1 MHRSVP
7 ARAASLYAAAL
18 LTFFYLFVPPGG
30 YARML
35 EGKFVCYL
43 VLSAVFVL
51 GAARGLLRR
60 PRAEEWFALA
70 FWALCVLSSLCSVH
84 GEAVLL
90 GGSRRV
96 GLVTLTLYVLTF
108 LLLRRYLRP
117 AQWML
122 PAVAVGAAL
131 CSALVLA
138 QTLGLGW
145 FYPAGLGYWDGDVK
159 YPGFFAGVSG
169 NIDFTA
175 YLLAVAACVLAAAW
189 LRPRARRQHWLLA
202 PLFLSLCALLRL
214 RVAGALVG
222 LGAAAL
228 LSPALLFPRRRR
240 LWMRLSAAAGAL
252 ALLVL
257 LCFPFS
263 GGTLLEVQLTLRG
276 QGEAGFGS
284 GRLGIWRAVG
294 ALVCER
300 PLLGGG
306 PGTLA
311 LRGLEPMAWMQNGQ
325 AVALTVSSAHN
336 EYLALAADVGIPALF
351 CALALPVLALRRA
364 MQSKTRCAA
373 VCAPALLC
381 ALVGSFFAVESCIT
395 APYVILLLAL
405 LLRDGDARTVPRGEN
420 ALSPL

>member
-1 MHRSVP
+1 MNRPAP

-18 LTFFYLFVPPGG
+18 LTFFYLFLPPGG

-35 EGKFVCYL
+35 EGKFFCYL
-43 VLSAVFVL
+43 LLSAAFVLS
-51 GAARGLLRR
+51 AARGLLRR
-60 PRAEEWFALA
+60 PCAEEWSALA
-70 FWALCVLSSLCSVH
+70 FWALCALSSLCSAH
-84 GEAVLL
+84 GEVVLL

-108 LLLRRYLRP
+108 LLLRRCLRP
-117 AQWML
+117 APWML
-122 PAVAVGAAL
+122 PAVAVSAVL
-131 CSALVLA
+131 CAILVLA
-138 QTLGLGW
+138 QTLGLDW

-159 YPGFFAGVSG
+159 YPGFFAGTSG

-189 LRPRARRQHWLLA
+189 LRPRGRRQHWLLA
-202 PLFLSLCALLRL
+202 PLFLALCALYRL

-222 LGAAAL
+222 LGAAVL
-228 LSPALLFPRRRR
+228 LSPVLLFPRHRR
-240 LWMRLSAAAGAL
+240 LWLRFSAAACAL
-252 ALLVL
+252 ALLFL

-276 QGEAGFGS
+276 QGEESFGS
-284 GRLGIWRAVG
+284 GRLGIWRAVL
-294 ALVCER
+294 ALVRER

-311 LRGLEPMAWMQNGQ
+311 LRGLEPMAWVQNGQ
-325 AVALTVSSAHN
+325 AVALTISSAHN
-336 EYLALAADVGIPALF
+336 EYLALMADVGIPALF
-351 CALALPVLALRRA
+351 CALALPALALHRA
-364 MQSKTRCAA
+364 LHSTSRCAA

-381 ALVGSFFAVESCIT
+381 ALVQSFFAVESCIT

-405 LLRDGDARTVPRGEN
+405 LLQDRRESA
-420 ALSPL
+420 

>member
-1 MHRSVP
+1 MNRSVP

-30 YARML
+30 YAHML

-43 VLSAVFVL
+43 VLSAAFVL

-60 PRAEEWFALA
+60 PRAAEWFALA
-70 FWALCVLSSLCSVH
+70 FWVLCALSSLCSAH

-122 PAVAVGAAL
+122 PAVAVSAAL

-138 QTLGLGW
+138 QTLGLDW

-189 LRPRARRQHWLLA
+189 LRPRERRQHWLLA
-202 PLFLSLCALLRL
+202 PLFLSLGALLRL

-240 LWMRLSAAAGAL
+240 LWLRLSAAA
-252 ALLVL
+252 
-257 LCFPFS
+257 
-263 GGTLLEVQLTLRG
+263 
-276 QGEAGFGS
+276 
-284 GRLGIWRAVG
+284 
-294 ALVCER
+294 
-300 PLLGGG
+300 
-306 PGTLA
+306 GTLA
-311 LRGLEPMAWMQNGQ
+311 LRGLEPMAWVQNGQ

-364 MQSKTRCAA
+364 MQNKTRCAA

-381 ALVGSFFAVESCIT
+381 ALTESFFAVESCIT

-405 LLRDGDARTVPRGEN
+405 LLRDGAQR
-420 ALSPL
+420 A